1 MKSKKYSTV
10 LSAIALFLVLMIA
23 PAATVAFA
31 QTTDADE
38 SDTQTTTDNT
48 GVTTDSEDGDSINN
62 EETETDSQETDV
74 KEIDESGEDQRK
86 DLREQYKEDRKEIR
100 DQFKD
105 ERKNLRDQ
113 YKDHREDL
121 REQYK
126 DRLRNSDIAV
136 VRPAPIDP
144 DRAPDVTFEGATSGY
159 MILGSQAWESNIEL
173 FDGSAYH
180 VHNGMWKVKTS
191 GEISVADRYAKLDL
205 KGFAKG
211 NKITLHGGGTLDSGE
226 KVRLVL
232 RGHFAPTPEYGVF
245 AMAFTNAGVHN
256 INTGE
261 RIPLMHV
268 GSVTVTPTGETD
280 IDPTVEPM
288 PFTLG

>member
-1 MKSKKYSTV
+1 MKSKKYPTV

-23 PAATVAFA
+23 PVSTAAFA

-38 SDTQTTTDNT
+38 PDTQTTTDNT
-48 GVTTDSEDGDSINN
+48 GVTTDSEDGDGVSD
-62 EETETDSQETDV
+62 EETETDVQET
-74 KEIDESGEDQRK
+74 DESGEDQVRDLKKQFKEDRKAIKDQYKDERKELRDQYKDQRK
-86 DLREQYKEDRKEIR
+86 DLRE
-100 DQFKD
+100 
-105 ERKNLRDQ
+105 L
-113 YKDHREDL
+113 
-121 REQYK
+121 YK

-136 VRPAPIDP
+136 VRPTPIDP
-144 DRAPDVTFEGATSGY
+144 DRTPDVTFEGSTSGY
-159 MILGSQAWESNIEL
+159 VILGGQAWESKIGL

-191 GEISVADRYAKLDL
+191 GEISVADRYAELDL

-211 NKITLHGGGTLDSGE
+211 NKITLHGGGTLDNGE

-280 IDPTVEPM
+280 IAPAIEPTA
-288 PFTLG
+288 FSLS